1 MYRYIMCFQI
11 ICILISGICLYLAIT
26 DDGLRT
32 KKHGLPI
39 LVTLSGIFLAETSY
53 GLYLQEIAMA
63 GLQVA
68 EKICLMG
75 KLLAAVGFFMTCVS
89 LSERDSHMVKMAAGI
104 LGLTAAV
111 FLFSDHLYKF
121 LYFHQNF
128 LQNQYFYYI
137 ETEWTM
143 FGEIFYLFMRCLPL
157 FGVLWFV
164 FGKRKRALP
173 ENVLLM
179 AALALWAVSAICKK
193 MVFLRHYDADMP
205 VCAAFAVCL
214 IIFMI
219 WGACNAKKQVLH

>member
-1 MYRYIMCFQI
+1 MYRYIMCFQVV
-11 ICILISGICLYLAIT
+11 CILVSGICLYLAVT
-26 DDGLRT
+26 DVGLRA
-32 KKHGLPI
+32 KKYGMPVLAM
-39 LVTLSGIFLAETSY
+39 LSGIFLAETSY

-89 LSERDSHMVKMAAGI
+89 LSERDSPIVKMAAGI
-104 LGLTAAV
+104 LGLTAAI
-111 FLFSDHLYKF
+111 FLFSDSLF
-121 LYFHQNF
+121 RLLYFNQNF

-137 ETEWTM
+137 ETEWTTL
-143 FGEIFYLFMRCLPL
+143 GEIFGLFVRCLPL

-164 FGKRKRALP
+164 FGKMERSLP
-173 ENVLLM
+173 ENVLLA

-193 MVFLRHYDADMP
+193 LTFLRHYDADMP

-214 IIFMI
+214 IIFTV
-219 WGACNAKKQVLH
+219 WNARE